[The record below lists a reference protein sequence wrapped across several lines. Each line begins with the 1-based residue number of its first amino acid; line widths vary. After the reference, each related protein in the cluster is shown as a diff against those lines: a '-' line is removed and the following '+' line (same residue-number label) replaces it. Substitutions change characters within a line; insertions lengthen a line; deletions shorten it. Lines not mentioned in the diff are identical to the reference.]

1 MKNNN
6 LTKIA
11 KGLLALALLSTLV
24 ACGKKTDNNNQNLN
38 AFTQNCI
45 NCVDNGITGFPFFS
59 SQSQAYKPS
68 YYGYGYT
75 NAMTLNLS
83 FSGQNINAQA
93 QAQDNN
99 NQFVSPAM
107 NYVGKV
113 SAAGQVNVAAV
124 LNLGFCPAVPAGQY
138 NLSTQTVGQWSKG
151 AISGL
156 RMLISG
162 PVTMTAVINQAQAY
176 EYGYSQYSNNS
187 RVYGQIVIEQVNGY
201 FCQGATLQLN

>member
-1 MKNNN
+1 MKCNN

-11 KGLLALALLSTLV
+11 KGFLATALLSTLV
-24 ACGKKTDNNNQNLN
+24 ACGKKADNNNQNLN
-38 AFTQNCI
+38 AFNLGCVANCE
-45 NCVDNGITGFPFFS
+45 GITGIPFFTA
-59 SQSQAYKPS
+59 QTQAYKMN

-83 FSGQNINAQA
+83 FSGQNINSQA
-93 QAQDNN
+93 QGQNN
-99 NQFVSPAM
+99 NQYASPAM

-138 NLSTQTVGQWSKG
+138 NLVTQTAGQWANG
-151 AISGL
+151 TISGL
-156 RMLISG
+156 RMLIQG
-162 PVTMTAVINQAQAY
+162 PVAITAVINQAQAS
-176 EYGYSQYSNNS
+176 EYGYQYSSSS
-187 RVYGQIVIEQVNGY
+187 RVTGQIVIEQVNGY